1 MINFKIPIEED
12 IDRLGYTDG
21 SIIRVRNIRNS
32 TVGILFKDS
41 YNEWIFIS
49 KEGNIETYPSVAEA
63 LIENINEGHLDII
76 KISYL

>member
-1 MINFKIPIEED
+1 MINFKIPTEED